1 MPILSEDI
9 YQNRFESLDE
19 VETWAERTNDELV
32 RLPILGLIENHAKFS
47 DDEYFGVGDTLLR
60 FNARGIRS
68 FCSIIG
74 FRFDQL
80 TKLETPDL
88 ATQVINDLLGQ
99 TEIQEKVAQHEFV
112 YDQNTGV
119 IVGVVSKSYVTYHN
133 KQFLND
139 IAASLTSKA
148 DLFDDKGGFQF
159 VEGYAVNTEMTLR
172 FKCDAYHGEVKGRG
186 GDGPDRTVI
195 GVELHNSMEGSS
207 SVRINY
213 FLRRLICANG
223 MMVPAATA
231 INKVNHSGKSES
243 FEVRLK
249 KCLGEV
255 VRKLGELPNLISNLG
270 DVAFDPMKIAA
281 NTDFAKLVFDVIPA
295 TKQTIADADK
305 ISLQLP
311 SNIDKEERRRL
322 QLANDTE
329 IIRRIPHHFA
339 GEDSKRVFQT
349 TFRNSAT
356 AFDLI
361 NVFTEHAKT
370 EPRVSDRLE
379 IERKAGVLAKFISD
393 NKKKL

>member
-68 FCSIIG
+68 FCSILG

-119 IVGVVSKSYVTYHN
+119 IVGAVSKSYVTYHN

-139 IAASLTSKA
+139 IAASLISKA

-213 FLRRLICANG
+213 FLMRLACANG
-223 MMVPAATA
+223 LMVPAASS

-243 FEVRLK
+243 FEDRLK
-249 KCLGEV
+249 KKLGEV
-255 VRKLGELPNLISNLG
+255 LRKLGDLPKLISDLG
-270 DVAFDPMKIAA
+270 DVPFSPEKFATNSDLASLIFDI
-281 NTDFAKLVFDVIPA
+281 IPS
-295 TKQTIADADK
+295 TKQTIADK
-305 ISLQLP
+305 EKLSFQIPGNLP
-311 SNIDKEERRRL
+311 KEERERIQRE
-322 QLANDTE
+322 NDVA
-329 IIRRIPHHFA
+329 IIRGIPQYFS
-339 GEDSKRVFQT
+339 GKDSSRVFKT
-349 TFRNSAT
+349 SFRDSAT

-361 NVFTEHAKT
+361 NVFTEYAKDS
-370 EPRVSDRLE
+370 PSVSDRLE